1 MSDVV
6 EQGGADGRR
15 RLSPRWR
22 RALAAGL
29 AIAAAALLWRSGLLS
44 GGSTPAERPDAVAPA
59 NATSPRLVVVDG
71 GRLVRYDGRGGV
83 RAGGLPPGL
92 ARDAPLLTVDDTGQ
106 PVVMVVVGGRLFR
119 ADPQSAAPA
128 VDVGP
133 AAAVVDRS
141 PDGTDVFVRLG
152 PEGGGRLVT
161 VDARSGIVVD
171 RDPFP
176 GFDGTG
182 GWKPRGVVA
191 IYGATGMLLSRPT
204 ADGEDLVV
212 AWSRQ
217 DIAAGAVP
225 QRLPIG
231 AQGRLLGVAPARLL
245 GVSSDWVL
253 VLAGRCPGPGCRLE
267 IVTVVSV
274 DSVRSR
280 EVEPPRGWRFAP
292 GPVGGRSH
300 DALVPVVS
308 ERGDVT
314 ALARLVPGGA
324 SALLVRGS
332 EGVVL
337 GAGVVDESDGS
348 VYFAVDAGGRR
359 QALGWH
365 PGQPGDEVVPV
376 GAGTALPATARLV
389 CVCG

>member
-6 EQGGADGRR
+6 EQGARDGRR
-15 RLSPRWR
+15 LSARWR
-22 RALAAGL
+22 RVLAVVLAA
-29 AIAAAALLWRSGLLS
+29 AAAALLWRSGLLS
-44 GGSTPAERPDAVAPA
+44 GGTTPAERPDAVAPA

-92 ARDAPLLTVDDTGQ
+92 ASDAPLLTVDDTGQ
-106 PVVMVVVGGRLFR
+106 PVVMGVVGGRLFR

-141 PDGTDVFVRLG
+141 PDGTDVFVRTG

-176 GFDGTG
+176 GYDGTG
-182 GWKPRGVVA
+182 GWEPRGAVA
-191 IYGATGMLLSRPT
+191 TYGATGMLLSRPA
-204 ADGEDLVV
+204 ADAEELVV
-212 AWSRQ
+212 AWSRK
-217 DIAAGAVP
+217 DIASGRTPLRVP
-225 QRLPIG
+225 IVTRG
-231 AQGRLLGVAPARLL
+231 RLL

-253 VLAGRCPGPGCRLE
+253 VQRGPCPGAGCLLE
-267 IVTVVSV
+267 IVTVVSPYGV
-274 DSVRSR
+274 SSR
-280 EVEPPRGWRFAP
+280 DVEPPRGWHFTP

-300 DALVPVVS
+300 DALVPVVAG
-308 ERGDVT
+308 RGDVT

-324 SALLVRGS
+324 NALLVRGS

-337 GAGVVDESDGS
+337 PAGVVDEADGS

-365 PGQPGDEVVPV
+365 PGQPGDAVVPV
-376 GAGTALPATARLV
+376 GAGTALPPTARLV

>member
-6 EQGGADGRR
+6 EQGARDGRR
-15 RLSPRWR
+15 LSARWR
-22 RALAAGL
+22 RVLAVVLAA
-29 AIAAAALLWRSGLLS
+29 AAAALLWRSGLLS
-44 GGSTPAERPDAVAPA
+44 GGTTPAERPDAVAPA

-92 ARDAPLLTVDDTGQ
+92 ASDAPLLTVDDTGQ
-106 PVVMVVVGGRLFR
+106 PVVMGVVGGRLFR

-176 GFDGTG
+176 GYDGTG
-182 GWKPRGVVA
+182 GWEPRGAVA
-191 IYGATGMLLSRPT
+191 TYGATGMLLSRPA
-204 ADGEDLVV
+204 ADAEELVV
-212 AWSRQ
+212 AWSRK
-217 DIAAGAVP
+217 DIASGRTPLRVP
-225 QRLPIG
+225 IVTRG
-231 AQGRLLGVAPARLL
+231 RLL

-253 VLAGRCPGPGCRLE
+253 VQRGPCPGAGCLLE
-267 IVTVVSV
+267 IVTVVSPYGV
-274 DSVRSR
+274 SSR
-280 EVEPPRGWRFAP
+280 DVEPPRGWHFTP

-300 DALVPVVS
+300 DALVPVVAG
-308 ERGDVT
+308 RGDVT

-324 SALLVRGS
+324 NALLVRGS

-337 GAGVVDESDGS
+337 PAGVVDEADGS

-365 PGQPGDEVVPV
+365 PGQPGDAVVPV
-376 GAGTALPATARLV
+376 GAGTALPPTARLV